1 MKIDFVS
8 DLHLDTWQPEQTWTW
23 LKTRKSDYLLIA
35 GDTSDY
41 IEHPQKTD
49 LYESLIHLGNNYK
62 HVYFIDGNHEF
73 QPNRLNV
80 EEIKEDI
87 IECIDPLDNVHY
99 IPVQENIIG
108 NVGIVGA
115 NGWWDY
121 TFDGVDPETCLLDWK
136 EREGFKMDTEIL
148 RHFFPYLAKLDAE
161 NLEQQI
167 KNIYDKVDKIVV
179 VTHVAC
185 HPDMCTSH
193 YPGPKKRNG
202 LYGNAMFMPIAE
214 KYADKIKYWI
224 NGHSHDHAEA
234 SRYGIKFISNPRGR
248 PYDFNR
254 IDYSIKTLDI

>member
-1 MKIDFVS
+1 
-8 DLHLDTWQPEQTWTW
+8 
-23 LKTRKSDYLLIA
+23 
-35 GDTSDY
+35 
-41 IEHPQKTD
+41 
-49 LYESLIHLGNNYK
+49 
-62 HVYFIDGNHEF
+62 
-73 QPNRLNV
+73 
-80 EEIKEDI
+80 
-87 IECIDPLDNVHY
+87 
-99 IPVQENIIG
+99 
-108 NVGIVGA
+108 
-115 NGWWDY
+115 
-121 TFDGVDPETCLLDWK
+121 
-136 EREGFKMDTEIL
+136 MDTEIL

-193 YPGPKKRNG
+193 YPGPKIRNG